1 MILTAGTQLGRYE
14 IRSKIGEGGMGEVYL
29 AEDTQLK
36 RRVALKILP
45 PELATND
52 DRMRRFVQEAQ
63 AAAALNH
70 PAIAHIYEIGEHDGI
85 NFIAMEFVDGQTL
98 RGLIHEPTR
107 DLKRLLRY
115 LQDAAEGLA
124 KLVETILPDR
134 SVNTPSDV
142 ATAILRQHSTPGTV
156 LGTVGYMSPEQAQGR
171 TNDID
176 QRSDIFSL
184 GCILYE
190 AITGRRAFEGNDVI
204 DSLNKIIR
212 EPPVP
217 IAEFNPAAPADL
229 QRIVRRCLAKDA
241 DERYQTIKD
250 VAIELKETR
259 RELKTA
265 GIDTTVPPPASDTA
279 SRSGATPTMT
289 GSAEMEGNAS
299 IAPVSSAEY
308 LISGILQHKM
318 ATGIVAGLLILLLV
332 AGSIG
337 IAYFFHARNTEA
349 AIESVA
355 VWPFAN
361 QNNDANIDW
370 VETD

>member
-124 KLVETILPDR
+124 KAHAAGIVHRDLKPDNIMVTRDGHVKLLDFGLAKLVETILPDR

-156 LGTVGYMSPEQAQGR
+156 LGTVGYMSPEQAQGK

-176 QRSDIFSL
+176 QRSDIFSF
-184 GCILYE
+184 GCILFE
-190 AITGRRAFEGNDVI
+190 TATRRRPFEG
-204 DSLNKIIR
+204 DSIIKSLHSLIYEPAPQIKDLN
-212 EPPVP
+212 PS
-217 IAEFNPAAPADL
+217 APADL
-229 QRIVRRCLAKDA
+229 QRIIRRCLAKDP
-241 DERYQTIKD
+241 EQRYQSIKE
-250 VAIELKETR
+250 VAIELKELR
-259 RELKTA
+259 RELESVI
-265 GIDTTVPPPASDTA
+265 GSDITVPPPVSRDGARDTD
-279 SRSGATPTMT
+279 SG
-289 GSAEMEGNAS
+289 
-299 IAPVSSAEY
+299 
-308 LISGILQHKM
+308 
-318 ATGIVAGLLILLLV
+318 
-332 AGSIG
+332 
-337 IAYFFHARNTEA
+337 
-349 AIESVA
+349 
-355 VWPFAN
+355 
-361 QNNDANIDW
+361 
-370 VETD
+370 